1 MSIRYEEMAIL
12 LIQSQAMEKSIDQL
26 KIETEIAK
34 LMAETAKLSKETF
47 WYPLVV
53 SSGIIAAVATI
64 VKVFF

>member
-1 MSIRYEEMAIL
+1 MAIL

-26 KIETEIAK
+26 KIEAEIAK
-34 LMAETAKLSKETF
+34 LMAETAKLNKETF